1 MNRAAIAGVIGIVMA
16 GAGAWWLSRGE
27 PSPPPVA
34 GLDKPLP
41 VAGLEK
47 SPRVAELDEPL
58 PMDETVELRW
68 VDEETGAE
76 DVWKVTKRETS
87 PEDRATGPSLPKP
100 DPNAGNHEPDESA
113 RTLYAMGLE
122 SWKRGEIREAMTQLR
137 DAIEADPDDPLP
149 RTQYGRLQVLAMEYN
164 EALPHLERA
173 ASLRPDDPQVWL
185 DLATLYEKALIL
197 DRSWEAHSRAE
208 ELVGDGLIYQD
219 ETSGFW
225 LVEGTSIQP

>member
-41 VAGLEK
+41 VAGLDK
-47 SPRVAELDEPL
+47 PL

-87 PEDRATGPSLPKP
+87 PEDRATGPSLPEP
-100 DPNAGNHEPDESA
+100 DPDAGNHEPDESA

-122 SWKRGEIREAMTQLR
+122 SWKRGEIRDAMSQLR
-137 DAIEADPDDPLP
+137 DALETDPDDALL

-197 DRSWEAHSRAE
+197 DRSWEAHRRAE

-219 ETSGFW
+219 QLSGFW
-225 LVEGTSIQP
+225 LVEGTSIHP

>member
-27 PSPPPVA
+27 PSPPS
-34 GLDKPLP
+34 

-47 SPRVAELDEPL
+47 SPPAVGLDEPL

-87 PEDRATGPSLPKP
+87 PEDRATGPSLPEP
-100 DPNAGNHEPDESA
+100 DPDAGNHEPDESA

-122 SWKRGEIREAMTQLR
+122 SWKRGEIRDAMSQLR
-137 DAIEADPDDPLP
+137 DAIEVDPDDPLP

-173 ASLRPDDPQVWL
+173 AALRPDDPQVWL
-185 DLATLYEKALIL
+185 DLTTLYEKALIL
-197 DRSWEAHSRAE
+197 DRSWEARRRAE
-208 ELVGDGLIYQD
+208 ELVGDRPIYQD
-219 ETSGFW
+219 ELSGFYM
-225 LVEGTSIQP
+225 VEGTIIHP

>member
-27 PSPPPVA
+27 PSPPSVA
-34 GLDKPLP
+34 ELDEPLP

-47 SPRVAELDEPL
+47 PL

-68 VDEETGAE
+68 LDEETGAE

-87 PEDRATGPSLPKP
+87 PEDRATGPSLPEP
-100 DPNAGNHEPDESA
+100 DLNAGNHEPDESA
-113 RTLYAMGLE
+113 RTLYVMGLE

-149 RTQYGRLQVLAMEYN
+149 RTQYGRLQMLAMEYN

-197 DRSWEAHSRAE
+197 DRSWEARRRAE
-208 ELVGDGLIYQD
+208 ELVGDGQIYQED
-219 ETSGFW
+219 TGGFW
-225 LVEGTSIQP
+225 VVEGTSIFP